1 MLTEDIAASS
11 CAERNQVT
19 FLWLPS
25 SFFVQLP
32 ICFVSPLSASLS
44 VAAGFQQ
51 QSGESGKWT
60 GTFRFDF

>member
-1 MLTEDIAASS
+1 M
-11 CAERNQVT
+11 T
-19 FLWLPS
+19 FLQLPS

-44 VAAGFQQ
+44 VAIGFQQ

-60 GTFRFDF
+60 WTFRFHF